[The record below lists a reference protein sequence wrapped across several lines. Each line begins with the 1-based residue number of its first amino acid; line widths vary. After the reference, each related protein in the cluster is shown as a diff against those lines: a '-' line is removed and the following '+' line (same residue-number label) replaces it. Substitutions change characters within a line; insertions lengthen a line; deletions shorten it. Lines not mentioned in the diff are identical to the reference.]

1 MLKEAK
7 PMSNPE
13 LPLGAEPLS
22 SSLFEQVQRISALNV
37 ITQAFSVWM
46 RIHQKAPG
54 FQCVGHAEGELAV
67 NLILPDG
74 STEREAQDLFEVLE
88 KCQRLTDLQVIIG
101 ELVRIG
107 VEPGKIQTY
116 MVEAESL
123 AQELFP
129 KPYQR

>member
-1 MLKEAK
+1 MPREAK
-7 PMSNPE
+7 QMSNPE
-13 LPLGAEPLS
+13 IPLGAEPLS
-22 SSLFEQVQRISALNV
+22 SSLLEQVQRISALNV
-37 ITQAFSVWM
+37 IAQAFSVWM

-54 FQCVGHAEGELAV
+54 FQCVGREEGELAF

-74 STEREAQDLFEVLE
+74 STEGEAQDLFEVLE

-107 VEPGKIQTY
+107 VEPGKVQTY

-129 KPYQR
+129 KPHQR